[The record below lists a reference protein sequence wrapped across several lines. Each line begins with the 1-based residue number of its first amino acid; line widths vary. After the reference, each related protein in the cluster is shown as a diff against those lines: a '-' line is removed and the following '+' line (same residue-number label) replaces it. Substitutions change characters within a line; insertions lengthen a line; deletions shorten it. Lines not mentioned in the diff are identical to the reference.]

1 MEFGSTLVAA
11 QLSQEQN
18 MIVERTAAITVR
30 VQVEVQD
37 DDDDEIEETVAEAAI
52 GAFESEYGLTVRA
65 KDIIVL
71 EE

>member
-1 MEFGSTLVAA
+1 
-11 QLSQEQN
+11 

-30 VQVEVQD
+30 VQVEVENE
-37 DDDDEIEETVAEAAI
+37 DDDEIEDAVAEAAI
-52 GAFESEYGLTVRA
+52 GFFQSEFGLTVRA

>member
-1 MEFGSTLVAA
+1 
-11 QLSQEQN
+11 